1 MIGCF
6 AFNWLTH
13 KILVW
18 TRGGLSNHF
27 WKNGLILQ
35 LLVFVVQTLYFHW
48 VLTFFSYLKL
58 QVLHKCQT
66 ISFLLRRRF
75 YFRQD
80 MVPNLVNLARRIAVY
95 AKIIN
100 LEKTANL
107 QHSEKK
113 ICRKMLELWIQGQKG
128 HWILKWRRSW
138 LTWTVVQEWILSL
151 RLKDKRLLAWA
162 SQTLTTSPRALPMC
176 ILMLGRP
183 FTGLVVIPRRVGIE
197 KKYIRCSNYKQLLA
211 AK

>member
-1 MIGCF
+1 M
-6 AFNWLTH
+6 
-13 KILVW
+13 
-18 TRGGLSNHF
+18 SND
-27 WKNGLILQ
+27 
-35 LLVFVVQTLYFHW
+35 Y
-48 VLTFFSYLKL
+48 
-58 QVLHKCQT
+58 
-66 ISFLLRRRF
+66 FLLRRRF

-80 MVPNLVNLARRIAVY
+80 MVPNPLNLARRIAVF

-113 ICRKMLELWIQGQKG
+113 ICQKMQKIRIQGQKG
-128 HWILKWRRSW
+128 HWILKWRKSW